1 MGDNSTGAR
10 RPPTAFTFDRYHVDL
25 TAGTVRRERLC
36 CSDLEDALGGI
47 ARSYK
52 LLGNLAV
59 ADPYDPAAPLVMN
72 IGVLTGTRV
81 MTGLRTYLTGFSP
94 LKASLGGT
102 PGLMWS
108 AGSGSFGTKLRA
120 LGIDEIVFTGRAPR
134 PTLLHLSPGVGEG
147 AACFEFLDGSELVGA
162 GTNAR
167 VRELH
172 RRFPEAQF
180 AVIGPAG
187 EHYREVAYASVAVT
201 TDNQTETGDAKA
213 RWCGRGGF
221 GGVLGSKN
229 LLAVAADGPNPRAS
243 GAGLKEVN
251 REINFGKGSARYRD
265 LPGDK
270 GGTWRTF
277 HVLHE
282 VGALPEMNFSPLG
295 TDDSVALYRASV
307 EAGPYVVK
315 AEGCHLCGIRCHR
328 NVYAAA
334 APGEAGPF
342 LSKVDYEPLT
352 LLSSNL
358 GLFDAAQALELMAL
372 TDELGLDAVSLGVT
386 LGYAMEYNRRH
397 PEAPITGGLAYGD
410 FAATQEAITAVAG
423 GRLPEVGRGVK
434 RLSEQTGE
442 TAYAMHSKGVEYPAH
457 LPQVNPAYP
466 WALAGGHMSMRTFF
480 LLLNERET
488 GLDYWTEAITSR
500 GPQIMLDDITGL
512 CKLANLS
519 PEVEAEAIGA
529 AAGLAVGADDLRAVV
544 RRTYLRGYA
553 GERQQGFTAEDYVIP
568 AEAHLESP
576 HIRLPYFN
584 SLEFFAALKE
594 RVTAVLDAE
603 LEAAG
608 NLW

>member
-1 MGDNSTGAR
+1 MRDDDSAVDLLG
-10 RPPTAFTFDRYHVDL
+10 PTEFTFDRYHVDL
-25 TAGTVRRERLC
+25 TAGTARRERRVC
-36 CSDLEDALGGI
+36 GDFEDVLGGI

-52 LLGNLAV
+52 LLSGLSV

-94 LKASLGGT
+94 LKTALTGA

-108 AGSGSFGTKLRA
+108 AASGSFGPKLRA
-120 LGIDEIVFTGRAPR
+120 LGIDEIVLTGRAPR
-134 PTLLHLSPGVGEG
+134 PTLLHLTPGSEG
-147 AACFEFLDGSELVGA
+147 GPARFAFLDASDLVGIRA
-162 GTNAR
+162 NAR

-172 RRFPEAQF
+172 LRFPEAQF

-187 EHYREVAYASVAVT
+187 EHYREVAYAAVALT
-201 TDNQTETGDAKA
+201 THNQTQTGDAKA
-213 RWCGRGGF
+213 RFCGRGGF
-221 GGVLGSKN
+221 GGVFGAKN
-229 LLAVAADGPNPRAS
+229 LLAVAADGPDPRGSA
-243 GAGLKEVN
+243 AGLKEVN
-251 REINFGKGSARYRD
+251 REINLGPGSARYRD
-265 LPGDK
+265 LPDDK

-282 VGALPEMNFSPLG
+282 VGAVPEMNFRPLG

-328 NVYAAA
+328 NVY
-334 APGEAGPF
+334 EAVESGDTGPF
-342 LSKVDYEPLT
+342 LSRVDYEPLA

-397 PEAPITGGLAYGD
+397 PEAPIAGGLSYGD
-410 FAATQEAITAVAG
+410 FDATREAIAAVGAG
-423 GRLPEVGRGVK
+423 RRPELGRGVK

-442 TAYAMHSKGVEYPAH
+442 TGYAYHSKGVEYPAH

-488 GLDYWTEAITSR
+488 GLDYWVDAITNR
-500 GPQIMLDDITGL
+500 GPQIMLDDITGI
-512 CKLANLS
+512 CKLAMIT
-519 PEVEAEAIGA
+519 PEIEAEAIGA
-529 AAGLAVGADDLRAVV
+529 VTGLAVTGDELREVV

-553 GERQQGFTAEDYVIP
+553 GERQQGFTADDYVMP
-568 AEAHLESP
+568 AEAHDHYP
-576 HIRLPYFN
+576 HIQLPYFN
-584 SLEFFAALKE
+584 TREFFTALQE
-594 RVTAVLDAE
+594 RVLATFDERLA
-603 LEAAG
+603 AAG
-608 NLW
+608 L